1 MAQILLTRPSIM
13 TRDHGIL
20 AGILQ
25 DAKNGY
31 IEAQKD
37 KITIFVSDRYNRYS
51 VIRIKVRIRL
61 LNTSRWQC

>member
-1 MAQILLTRPSIM
+1 M

-20 AGILQ
+20 SGILQ

-37 KITIFVSDRYNRYS
+37 KITIFVADRFHRYS
-51 VIRIKVRIRL
+51 VIRIKVRKRL
-61 LNTSRWQC
+61 LNTFRWQH